1 MNYAQIRKYDIA
13 NGPGIRSSIFVT
25 GCKNNCPGCFNKEYQ
40 DFDFGNKWTEKETRE
55 IIEYLKDPQIE
66 GLTLLGGE
74 PMEHPVEL
82 REILLQIKKEVQKN
96 IWVYSGFTY
105 EKILT
110 DENKFNLLKE
120 CDFLVDGLFNESL
133 KDLKLRFRGS
143 SNQRIIDIKKSL
155 KENKVILWD
164 QTVKN
169 NFH

>member
-82 REILLQIKKEVQKN
+82 REILLQIKKEVQKK
-96 IWVYSGFTY
+96 Y
-105 EKILT
+105 L
-110 DENKFNLLKE
+110 
-120 CDFLVDGLFNESL
+120 GL
-133 KDLKLRFRGS
+133 LRFHLR
-143 SNQRIIDIKKSL
+143 
-155 KENKVILWD
+155 
-164 QTVKN
+164 KN
-169 NFH
+169 FNR